1 MFGLK
6 DVEFNCA
13 TMHDSTFKGFT
24 FHSLSRKDGDII
36 LDTPNFFL
44 TLYKHCEYAYNH
56 TELMDVDEFHKTLDP
71 DLMRMALKICIEIK
85 KVTGDFFG
93 NFSKCAEYFPKE
105 LGEITE
111 KVVLQETGWKSG
123 VSKD

>member
-1 MFGLK
+1 
-6 DVEFNCA
+6 
-13 TMHDSTFKGFT
+13 
-24 FHSLSRKDGDII
+24 
-36 LDTPNFFL
+36 
-44 TLYKHCEYAYNH
+44 
-56 TELMDVDEFHKTLDP
+56 MDVDEFHKTLDP